1 MERRLPLLMLLGVL
15 ALFVSLLA
23 APGVASALPTAS
35 GALEPG
41 SRQSGMPEAIGDPER
56 ITAI

>member
-1 MERRLPLLMLLGVL
+1 MLLGVL

-41 SRQSGMPEAIGDPER
+41 SKQSGTPEAIGDPER